1 MKLENTFTIPV
12 PADQAWPVLLDL
24 ERLAP
29 CVPGATITAREGDDY
44 HGRIKVKLGP
54 VGLSYKGVIQV
65 VSQDRD
71 EGVAVFQGSGRENR
85 GNGTAKAVITCRL
98 AESDGVT
105 TVFVDTDL
113 AVTGKPAQ
121 FGRGALAEVAGTLIG
136 AFADNLAAELTAA
149 ELTATELTATQL
161 TDPPATGSGRTTPG
175 GVTGAPADR
184 AATVSAGAAAASG
197 AGRTSP
203 GRPAPTAAA
212 DDASPESAGK
222 AAGGAAT
229 ATSGTGVATPGASV
243 RPITPRR
250 GAEPIDL
257 VAAAGITPVHRAV
270 VAVAALLGAA
280 ALFALARRRRCG
292 RARRP

>member
-1 MKLENTFTIPV
+1 
-12 PADQAWPVLLDL
+12 
-24 ERLAP
+24 
-29 CVPGATITAREGDDY
+29 
-44 HGRIKVKLGP
+44 
-54 VGLSYKGVIQV
+54 
-65 VSQDRD
+65 
-71 EGVAVFQGSGRENR
+71 
-85 GNGTAKAVITCRL
+85 
-98 AESDGVT
+98 DGVT

-136 AFADNLAAELTAA
+136 AFADNLAAELTAT
-149 ELTATELTATQL
+149 ELTATELTDA
-161 TDPPATGSGRTTPG
+161 PATGSGRTTPG